1 MESFSVPVS
10 LLRQYCFCPRI
21 PYFQLMIGLQPSG
34 PMWLKQGLD
43 HHAREEMLLKRRKL
57 DQFGVSSRNFRFL
70 QDVGLFDAALGL
82 HGICDGVILTDDEVV
97 PLEFKLSESTPPLGA
112 RLQLTAYAML
122 LESQEERPVR
132 RGFILYGR
140 KGRSLEVAADEK
152 LRTAVMTTAD
162 QIRRACGRAVLPH
175 SAATESQCA
184 QCEYQNFCAD
194 RF

>member
-1 MESFSVPVS
+1 MESFSVPIS
-10 LLRQYCFCPRI
+10 FLRQYCFCSRI
-21 PYFQLMIGLQPSG
+21 PYFQLMLDLQPAG

-57 DQFGVSSRNFRFL
+57 NQFGVSSQNFRFL
-70 QDVGLFDAALGL
+70 QDVKLFDAELAL

-97 PLEFKLSESTPPLGA
+97 PLEFKLSEGTPPLGA

-122 LESQEERPVR
+122 LESKEKKPVL

-140 KGRSLEVAADEK
+140 KGRSLEVTFDER
-152 LRTAVMTTAD
+152 LRSAVMATAD
-162 QIRRACGRAVLPH
+162 QIRRACGRSILPP